1 MKISNPFVSAF
12 ASTRFARIALG
23 VGVSTVAIA
32 SMMIPQAASAQTA
45 PGNGNIQSFP
55 DASRQ
60 NERDSFGGNLGGGD
74 FNIFQM
80 IHQSQLGGMRDM
92 SEYSQEQN
100 RNLNNAAEEF
110 KRRQRALMGNP
121 EPQLLETPAT
131 NTQPEN
137 PQGN

>member
-32 SMMIPQAASAQTA
+32 SMMLPQAASAQTA
-45 PGNGNIQSFP
+45 PGNIQSFP

-92 SEYSQEQN
+92 GEYSQEQN
-100 RNLNNAAEEF
+100 RNLNNATEAF
-110 KRRQRALMGNP
+110 KRQQRALIGNP
-121 EPQLLETPAT
+121 EPQLPETPAT
-131 NTQPEN
+131 NNQPEN

>member
-1 MKISNPFVSAF
+1 MKITNPFVSAF

-32 SMMIPQAASAQTA
+32 SMILPQAASAQTA
-45 PGNGNIQSFP
+45 PGNIQSFP

-80 IHQSQLGGMRDM
+80 IHQSQLGGTRDM

-100 RNLNNAAEEF
+100 RNLNNAAEAF
-110 KRRQRALMGNP
+110 KRRQRELMGNP
-121 EPQLLETPAT
+121 KPQLPD
-131 NTQPEN
+131 NPDSNNQPEN

>member
-1 MKISNPFVSAF
+1 
-12 ASTRFARIALG
+12 
-23 VGVSTVAIA
+23 
-32 SMMIPQAASAQTA
+32 MILPQVASAQTA
-45 PGNGNIQSFP
+45 PGNIQSFP

>member
-1 MKISNPFVSAF
+1 MKITNPFISAF
-12 ASTRFARIALG
+12 ASTCFARIALG

-32 SMMIPQAASAQTA
+32 SMILPQAASAQTA
-45 PGNGNIQSFP
+45 PGNIQSFP

-100 RNLNNAAEEF
+100 RNLNNAAEAF
-110 KRRQRALMGNP
+110 KRQQRVLIGNP
-121 EPQLLETPAT
+121 EPQLLENPAT

>member
-1 MKISNPFVSAF
+1 MKITNPFVSVF
-12 ASTRFARIALG
+12 ASTRLARIALG
-23 VGVSTVAIA
+23 VGVSTLAIA
-32 SMMIPQAASAQTA
+32 SMMLPQAASAQTA
-45 PGNGNIQSFP
+45 PGNIQSFP

-100 RNLNNAAEEF
+100 RNLNNAAELF
-110 KRRQRALMGNP
+110 KRRQRELMGNP
-121 EPQLLETPAT
+121 ESQLPETPAT

>member
-1 MKISNPFVSAF
+1 
-12 ASTRFARIALG
+12 
-23 VGVSTVAIA
+23 
-32 SMMIPQAASAQTA
+32 MMLPQAASAQTA
-45 PGNGNIQSFP
+45 PSNIQSFP

-92 SEYSQEQN
+92 GEYSQEQN
-100 RNLNNAAEEF
+100 RNLNNAAELF
-110 KRRQRALMGNP
+110 KRRQRELMGNP
-121 EPQLLETPAT
+121 ESQLPETPAT

>member
-1 MKISNPFVSAF
+1 
-12 ASTRFARIALG
+12 
-23 VGVSTVAIA
+23 
-32 SMMIPQAASAQTA
+32 MILPQVASAQTA
-45 PGNGNIQSFP
+45 PAPGNIQSFP

-100 RNLNNAAEEF
+100 RNLNNAAEAF
-110 KRRQRALMGNP
+110 KRQQRVLIGNP
-121 EPQLLETPAT
+121 EPQLLENPAT

>member
-12 ASTRFARIALG
+12 ASTRFARIAVG

-32 SMMIPQAASAQTA
+32 WMILPQAASAQTA
-45 PGNGNIQSFP
+45 PGSVQTFP
-55 DASRQ
+55 DSSRQ

-92 SEYSQEQN
+92 GEYSQEQN
-100 RNLNNAAEEF
+100 RNLNNATEAF
-110 KRRQRALMGNP
+110 KRQQRALIGNP

-131 NTQPEN
+131 NNQPEN

>member
-1 MKISNPFVSAF
+1 MKITSPFVSAF
-12 ASTRFARIALG
+12 ASTCFARIALG
-23 VGVSTVAIA
+23 VGVSTLAIA
-32 SMMIPQAASAQTA
+32 SMILPQAASAQTA
-45 PGNGNIQSFP
+45 PGNIQSFP

-100 RNLNNAAEEF
+100 RNLNNAAELF
-110 KRRQRALMGNP
+110 KRRQRELMGNP
-121 EPQLLETPAT
+121 KPQLLENPAT

>member
-1 MKISNPFVSAF
+1 MKITNPFISAF
-12 ASTRFARIALG
+12 ASTCFARIALG

-32 SMMIPQAASAQTA
+32 SMILPQAASAQTA
-45 PGNGNIQSFP
+45 PGNIQSFP

-100 RNLNNAAEEF
+100 RNLNNAAEAF
-110 KRRQRALMGNP
+110 KRQQRVLIGNP
-121 EPQLLETPAT
+121 ESQLPETPAT

>member
-1 MKISNPFVSAF
+1 MKITNPFLSAF
-12 ASTRFARIALG
+12 ASTCFARIALG

-32 SMMIPQAASAQTA
+32 SMMLPQAASAQSA
-45 PGNGNIQSFP
+45 PGNIQSFP

-92 SEYSQEQN
+92 SEYSQQQN

-110 KRRQRALMGNP
+110 KRQQRALMGNP
-121 EPQLLETPAT
+121 EPQLPDNPDSNNQL
-131 NTQPEN
+131 EN

>member
-1 MKISNPFVSAF
+1 MKITNPFVSAF
-12 ASTRFARIALG
+12 ASTCFARIALG

-32 SMMIPQAASAQTA
+32 SMILPQVASAQTA
-45 PGNGNIQSFP
+45 PGNIQSFP

-100 RNLNNAAEEF
+100 RNLNNAAEAF
-110 KRRQRALMGNP
+110 KRQQRVLIGNP
-121 EPQLLETPAT
+121 EPQLLENPAT

>member
-32 SMMIPQAASAQTA
+32 SMMLPQAASAQTA
-45 PGNGNIQSFP
+45 PGNIQSFP

-92 SEYSQEQN
+92 SEFSQEQN
-100 RNLNNAAEEF
+100 RNLNNAAEAF
-110 KRRQRALMGNP
+110 KRQQRALMGNP
-121 EPQLLETPAT
+121 EPQLPETPVT
-131 NTQPEN
+131 NNQPAN

>member
-1 MKISNPFVSAF
+1 MKITSPFVSAF
-12 ASTRFARIALG
+12 ASTCFARLALG
-23 VGVSTVAIA
+23 VGVSTLAIA
-32 SMMIPQAASAQTA
+32 SMILPQAASAQTA
-45 PGNGNIQSFP
+45 PSNIQSFP

-100 RNLNNAAEEF
+100 RNLNNAAEVF
-110 KRRQRALMGNP
+110 KRQQRALIGNP
-121 EPQLLETPAT
+121 EPQLPD
-131 NTQPEN
+131 NPDSNNQPEN

>member
-32 SMMIPQAASAQTA
+32 SMMLPPAASAQTA
-45 PGNGNIQSFP
+45 PGNIQSLP

-137 PQGN
+137 QQGN

>member
-1 MKISNPFVSAF
+1 MKISNPFISAF

-32 SMMIPQAASAQTA
+32 SMMLPQAASAQTA
-45 PGNGNIQSFP
+45 PGNIQSFP

-60 NERDSFGGNLGGGD
+60 NERDSYGGNLDGGD

-92 SEYSQEQN
+92 GEYSQEQN

-131 NTQPEN
+131 NTQPTN

>member
-1 MKISNPFVSAF
+1 MKITNPFVSAF

-32 SMMIPQAASAQTA
+32 SMILPQAASAQTA
-45 PGNGNIQSFP
+45 PGNVQSFP

-100 RNLNNAAEEF
+100 RNLNNAAELF
-110 KRRQRALMGNP
+110 KRRQRELMGNP
-121 EPQLLETPAT
+121 ESQLPETPAT